1 MNIQKFLS
9 PEEIALIRGN
19 IKAGT
24 MTTADVRLAVKNSL
38 NNVYNTIL
46 SCLYGLMLTDSPT
59 AIDSDS
65 IIYKHVIED
74 ILSCHNIP
82 FWKFHTLIEEGYIT
96 SCGRGYTFNCD
107 AMDLTEAEYDRLIYV
122 MWDIGIIIA

>member
-9 PEEIALIRGN
+9 PEEISLIRGN

-24 MTTADVRLAVKNSL
+24 MTTADIRLAVKNSL

-46 SCLYGLMLTDSPT
+46 SCLYGLRLTDSPT

-107 AMDLTEAEYDRLIYV
+107 AMDLTEAEYDRLMYL

>member
-9 PEEIALIRGN
+9 PEEISLIRGN

-24 MTTADVRLAVKNSL
+24 MTTADIRLTVKNSL

-46 SCLYGLMLTDSPT
+46 SCLYGLRLTDSPT

-74 ILSCHNIP
+74 ILSCYNIP
-82 FWKFHTLIEEGYIT
+82 FWKFNTLIEEGYIT
-96 SCGRGYTFNCD
+96 SCGRDYTFNCD

-122 MWDIGIIIA
+122 M